1 MTSISHA
8 PCESLI
14 LPAYPLF
21 HLPVSLELVTF
32 ETLDKNN
39 SGYNAVTDA
48 IYNQTL
54 TKCENTFQYIFEMT

>member
-14 LPAYPLF
+14 LPVYPLF
-21 HLPVSLELVTF
+21 YLPVLELVTF

-48 IYNQTL
+48 I
-54 TKCENTFQYIFEMT
+54 